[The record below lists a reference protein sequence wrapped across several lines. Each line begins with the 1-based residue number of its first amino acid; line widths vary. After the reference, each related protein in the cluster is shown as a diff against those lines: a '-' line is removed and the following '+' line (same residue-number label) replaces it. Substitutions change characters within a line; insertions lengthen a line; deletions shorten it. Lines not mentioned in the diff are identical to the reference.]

1 MRPSILLLCFLPLF
15 LFAGCATT
23 SLLSAGSVVS
33 PYRDL
38 STMENDKIVHLPTGR
53 DFTEDELIDFLGK
66 FRVVYVGESHDSVD
80 DHAVQLKIL
89 KRLEERF
96 PGRIALGMEM
106 LRTNTQEAA
115 DKWVSGE
122 MPEKEFLR
130 VWEASWGNWPYYAEI
145 VRYAR
150 EAKIPLLAL
159 NRPKMMPAHAM
170 GGEAASQ
177 SAEQAPPP
185 PPEPP
190 AEPEIDYEDPYYKA
204 YIDAFFVGHGEGKPE
219 VAQKFMKGQLLWD
232 ETMAETAAVYLNR
245 PENAGKKLVVFA
257 GGNHVRYGFGM
268 PRRLFRRLPEP
279 YVSVEPWVVKFPEE
293 KRDKMMT
300 EVHIPDLPLRL
311 ADFAWTV
318 GYTDLEGKLVRL
330 GVGIEPAKP
339 EGVTVKSVLPKS
351 SAASAGIEP
360 NDIIVS
366 IDGVA
371 VKEMYDLTYEI
382 STKTVGQKG
391 TVTVLRG
398 DEKKDL
404 PIVYDVP
411 PKHAQP

>member
-1 MRPSILLLCFLPLF
+1 
-15 LFAGCATT
+15 
-23 SLLSAGSVVS
+23 
-33 PYRDL
+33 
-38 STMENDKIVHLPTGR
+38 
-53 DFTEDELIDFLGK
+53 
-66 FRVVYVGESHDSVD
+66 VD

-89 KRLEERF
+89 KRLEARF
-96 PGRIALGMEM
+96 PGRVALGMEM

-150 EAKIPLLAL
+150 EAKIPLIAL
-159 NRPKMMPAHAM
+159 NRPKTMPAHAM
-170 GGEAASQ
+170 GGGATPQA
-177 SAEQAPPP
+177 AEQAPPP
-185 PPEPP
+185 AAPP
-190 AEPEIDYEDPYYKA
+190 EPEIDYDDPYYKA

-219 VAQKFMKGQLLWD
+219 VAQMFMKSQLLWD
-232 ETMAETAAVYLNR
+232 ETMAETAAAYLKR
-245 PENAGKKLVVFA
+245 PENAEKKLVVFA

-279 YVSVEPWVVKFPEE
+279 YVGVEPWVVKFPEE

-300 EVHIPDLPLRL
+300 EVRIPDLPLRL

-339 EGVTVKSVLPKS
+339 EGVAVRSVLPES
-351 SAASAGIEP
+351 SAALAGIEP
-360 NDIIVS
+360 NDVIVS
-366 IDGVA
+366 IDGVE

-382 STKTVGQKG
+382 SRKTVGQKG

-398 DEKKDL
+398 GEKKDL
-404 PIVYDVP
+404 PIVYDVL